1 MKRGIN
7 KVTLMGNV
15 GDDPRVNQINDT
27 VKVARFPLATNE
39 VYFDKEGNEVQKTE
53 WHQVVF
59 WNKAADIVEAYVRK
73 GIPLY
78 VEGKIHSSTWEDKDG
93 VKRYSWE
100 VNGDNFVF
108 IDGKREDVKE
118 VEEEA

>member
-27 VKVARFPLATNE
+27 MKVARFPLATNE
-39 VYFDKEGNEVQKTE
+39 VYTDKEGNQVQKTE

-78 VEGKIHSSTWEDKDG
+78 VEGKIQSSSWEDKEG

-100 VNGDNFVF
+100 INGDNFVF
-108 IDGKREDVKE
+108 IDGKREEVKE
-118 VEEEA
+118 EE

>member
-1 MKRGIN
+1 
-7 KVTLMGNV
+7 MGNV
-15 GDDPRVNQINDT
+15 GDDQKVNQINDT
-27 VKVARFPLATNE
+27 AKVARFLLTTNE
-39 VYFDKEGNEVQKTE
+39 VYFDKEGNEIQKTE
-53 WHQVVF
+53 SHQVVF

-78 VEGKIHSSTWEDKDG
+78 VEGKIQSSTWEDKEG

-108 IDGKREDVKE
+108 IDGKREEVKE
-118 VEEEA
+118 DEGEA

>member
-1 MKRGIN
+1 
-7 KVTLMGNV
+7 MGNV
-15 GDDPRVNQINDT
+15 RDDPRVNQNNDT
-27 VKVARFPLATNE
+27 MKVARFSLATNE
-39 VYFDKEGNEVQKTE
+39 ICFAKDGNEVQKME

-78 VEGKIHSSTWEDKDG
+78 VEGKIQSSAWEDKEG

-100 VNGDNFVF
+100 INGDNFVF
-108 IDGKREDVKE
+108 IDGKREEVKE
-118 VEEEA
+118 EE

>member
-27 VKVARFPLATNE
+27 LKVARFPLATNE
-39 VYFDKEGNEVQKTE
+39 VYTDKEGNQVQKTE
-53 WHQVVF
+53 WHTVVF
-59 WNKAADIVEAYVRK
+59 WNK

-78 VEGKIHSSTWEDKDG
+78 VEGKIQSSSWEDKDG

-100 VNGDNFVF
+100 INGDNFVF
-108 IDGKREDVKE
+108 IDGKREEVKE
-118 VEEEA
+118 DEGEA

>member
-15 GDDPRVNQINDT
+15 GDDPKVNQINDT
-27 VKVARFPLATNE
+27 MKVARFPLATNE

-78 VEGKIHSSTWEDKDG
+78 VEGKIQSSAWEDKEG

-100 VNGDNFVF
+100 INGDNFVF
-108 IDGKREDVKE
+108 IDGKREEVKE
-118 VEEEA
+118 EE